1 VPASASSSPNAK
13 QFFRSAN
20 PGREERPQLQSV
32 RTAVVGAS
40 GYSGQELLHYLA
52 RHPVFR
58 PSLVT
63 SRQSAGEPL
72 SKSIHGLPRELGAL
86 TFVDAQPDFALA
98 EKADIFFL
106 AVPHGTAAPY
116 AVALREAGKTVV
128 DLSADFRTTDPAVY
142 QEFYGHDHPAPAL
155 LHESVYGLPEI
166 HRERLKTAKLI
177 AAPGCFPTS
186 IILPLV
192 PFLRQGLIDPA
203 SISINS
209 LSGVSGAGRKL
220 ELRLLFGEVNDNMYP
235 YGVPK
240 HRHLGEIEQ
249 ELSLAAGGKV
259 TVTFVPHLI
268 PLHRG
273 MLTTITAQ
281 LKTPK
286 TDDELHA
293 IVESAYRGEP
303 FVEVLKAPEL
313 PQSRQ
318 VANSNRIQIAARTD
332 ARTNRLLLFS
342 SIDNLGKG
350 NASQAIQAANLACGL
365 DETLGLGY

>member
-1 VPASASSSPNAK
+1 
-13 QFFRSAN
+13 
-20 PGREERPQLQSV
+20 LQSV

-58 PSLVT
+58 LVLVT
-63 SRQSAGEPL
+63 SRQNAGQPL
-72 SKSIHGLPRELGAL
+72 SQSIHGLPRELGAL
-86 TFVDAQPDFALA
+86 TFVDAAPDFALA
-98 EKADIFFL
+98 SHADLFFL
-106 AVPHGTAAPY
+106 ALPHGTAAPY

-142 QEFYGHDHPAPAL
+142 QEFYDHDHPAPAL
-155 LHESVYGLPEI
+155 LAESVYGLPEI
-166 HRERLKTAKLI
+166 HRDRLKSARLI

-186 IILPLV
+186 IILPLA
-192 PFLRQGLIDPA
+192 PFLKSQLIAPD
-203 SISINS
+203 SITIAS

-220 ELRLLFGEVNDNMYP
+220 ELRLLFGEITDNMYP

-249 ELSLAAGGKV
+249 ELSLAAGAKV
-259 TVTFVPHLI
+259 TVTFIPHLV

-273 MLTTITAQ
+273 MLSTISATLTCPATDAELLGILETAYG
-281 LKTPK
+281 
-286 TDDELHA
+286 
-293 IVESAYRGEP
+293 SEP
-303 FVEVLKAPEL
+303 FVEILPPGEL
-313 PQSRQ
+313 PQARQ
-318 VANSNRIQIAARTD
+318 VANSNRIQIAARID
-332 ARTNRLLLFS
+332 PRTNRLLLFS

-365 DETLGLGY
+365 NETLGLI